1 MKRKTSLFAGVLLFL
16 TPLVLGQ
23 QPQYQ
28 VSPNRMDD
36 SLASQQLIAWSWMQ
50 KPQPA
55 PQPLPPPDKS
65 IPQPDEP
72 SAQPP
77 SPQGAQSS
85 PSQPQSQT
93 FTGRIAKDGD
103 KYVLRVAGNTS
114 YQLDDQTSVKEYED
128 KDVKIIGTL
137 DAGSNT
143 IRVVKIELMS

>member
-1 MKRKTSLFAGVLLFL
+1 VKRKTSMFAGALLLFA
-16 TPLVLGQ
+16 PLAFGQ
-23 QPQYQ
+23 QPQYPT
-28 VSPNRMDD
+28 STDRIDD

-55 PQPLPPPDKS
+55 PQPLPPPDRS
-65 IPQPDEP
+65 IPQPDQP

-93 FTGRIAKDGD
+93 FTGKIVKDGD
-103 KYVLRVAGNTS
+103 KYVLKVAGNTS
-114 YQLDDQTSVKEYED
+114 YQLDDQSSVKQYED
-128 KDVKIIGTL
+128 KDVKIVGTL

-143 IRVVKIELMS
+143 IRVVKIELLS